1 MKNNQSL
8 GVYIIVGI
16 IALIVLA
23 MVFAG
28 PVTSTSEISY
38 TQFIEKVKN
47 GEIKS
52 AIISK
57 DLVIA
62 VPKADDNVENS
73 S

>member
-28 PVTSTSEISY
+28 PVTSTSEI
-38 TQFIEKVKN
+38 
-47 GEIKS
+47 
-52 AIISK
+52 
-57 DLVIA
+57 
-62 VPKADDNVENS
+62 
-73 S
+73 